1 MKIDRDTR
9 EARWLQT
16 DNGSQWEAHEDE
28 DIPAEDGDTTDYI
41 LRDYVLSAAG
51 NWTNHRI
58 EKFVAKSLEID

>member
-1 MKIDRDTR
+1 
-9 EARWLQT
+9 LQT

-28 DIPAEDGDTTDYI
+28 DIPAADGDIADYI
-41 LRDYVLSAAG
+41 LRDHVLSAAA